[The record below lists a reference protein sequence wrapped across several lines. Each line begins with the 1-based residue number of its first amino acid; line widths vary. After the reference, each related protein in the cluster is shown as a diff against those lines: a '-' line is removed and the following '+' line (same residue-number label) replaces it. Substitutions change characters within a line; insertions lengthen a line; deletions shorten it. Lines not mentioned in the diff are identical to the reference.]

1 MIRNAKYVHTNII
14 SENWEK
20 LAEFYEKVF
29 GCKKV
34 LPERDMSGK
43 WIEDGTGVPGAH
55 IKGAHLRLPG
65 YGDIGPTL
73 EIFSYNQYENAEPKK
88 INQTGFTHIAFLVD
102 DVNDA
107 LKEVIQNGGKQYGK
121 VVEKEFDKLGLLTF
135 VYAQD
140 PDGNIVELQNWRR

>member
-1 MIRNAKYVHTNII
+1 MINNAKYVHTNIV
-14 SENWEK
+14 SENWER

-43 WIEDGTGVPGAH
+43 WIENGTGVPGAH

-65 YGDIGPTL
+65 YGDAGPTL
-73 EIFSYNQYENAEPKK
+73 EIFSYNHCEKNDVKK
-88 INQTGFTHIAFLVD
+88 INNTGFTHIAFLVD
-102 DVNDA
+102 DVREA
-107 LKEVIQNGGKQYGK
+107 LQAVLQNGGKQYGE
-121 VVEKEFDKLGLLTF
+121 VIEKEFDKLGMLTF

-140 PDGNIVELQNWRR
+140 PDGNIVELQNWKR